1 MPLRVSIF
9 ALALAALCC
18 APAAAHDFWI
28 QPEPYRPEPQAV
40 TALTLQVGHGRDRQR
55 SAIPLRRIQRFEAL
69 ASDGRRVD
77 LRPQL
82 QPDPRAPADARFAM
96 PAGAWLLVLETDAGA
111 QSRLPAPRFND
122 YLRAEGLTPALEQRR
137 LQGRDG
143 AEGSER
149 YSRRSKALL
158 RVGAG
163 AAPAEV
169 AALLARPVGLPLE
182 ILLDADP
189 QTRGARLPV
198 RVLWQGRPLP
208 GALVKLTR
216 LENDA
221 EPLDARRTDA
231 GGRAEFAAPGAGT
244 WLLNAIWTRPL
255 PADAE
260 VDFETTFSSLS
271 FEIPAPAPH

>member
-1 MPLRVSIF
+1 MPRRVSIF
-9 ALALAALCC
+9 ALMLAALCC

-28 QPEPYRPEPQAV
+28 QPQPYRPEPQTA

-82 QPDPRAPADARFAM
+82 QPDPHAPADARFAM
-96 PAGAWLLVLETDAGA
+96 PAGAWMLVLETDAGA

-137 LQGRDG
+137 AQGRDV

-158 RVGAG
+158 RVGA
-163 AAPAEV
+163 APADV

-189 QTRGARLPV
+189 HARGVRLPV

-221 EPLDARRTDA
+221 QPLDARRTDA
-231 GGRAEFAAPGAGT
+231 EGRAEFAAPGAGT

-271 FEIPAPAPH
+271 FEIPAQAPR

>member
-1 MPLRVSIF
+1 MMRPLSV
-9 ALALAALCC
+9 LAALLCS

-28 QPEPYRPEPQAV
+28 QPERYRAQAQAA
-40 TALTLQVGHGRDRQR
+40 TGLTLQVGHGRDRQR
-55 SAIPLRRIQRFEAL
+55 SAIPSRRIQRFEAI
-69 ASDGRRVD
+69 AADGRRLD

-82 QPDPRAPADARFAM
+82 HPDPQAPADARFAV
-96 PAGAWLLVLETDAGA
+96 PAGAWMLVLETDAGA

-137 LQGRDG
+137 SQGREAAD
-143 AEGSER
+143 GSER
-149 YSRRSKALL
+149 YSRRSKALV
-158 RVGAG
+158 RAG
-163 AAPAEV
+163 SAPADA
-169 AALLARPVGLPLE
+169 AALLATPLGLPLE

-189 QTRGARLPV
+189 QSQAKPLSV

-221 EPLDARRTDA
+221 QPLDAQRTDA
-231 GGRAEFAAPGAGT
+231 AGRAGFAAPGVGT

-255 PADAE
+255 PADSE
-260 VDFETTFSSLS
+260 VDFETTFTSLS
-271 FEIPAPAPH
+271 FEIAAGASR

>member
-1 MPLRVSIF
+1 MLRIR
-9 ALALAALCC
+9 LLTTLAALASACA

-28 QPEPYRPEPQAV
+28 QPEPYRSAAPAA

-55 SAIPLRRIQRFEAL
+55 SAIPARRIQRFEAV
-69 ASDGRRVD
+69 ASDGRRLD
-77 LRPQL
+77 LRSQL
-82 QPDPRAPADARFAM
+82 RPDPQAPADARIAV
-96 PAGAWLLVLETDAGA
+96 PAGAWIVVLETDAGA

-137 LQGRDG
+137 AAGREDADG
-143 AEGSER
+143 AER

-158 RVGAG
+158 RTGP
-163 AAPAEV
+163 APAGV
-169 AALLARPVGLPLE
+169 AALLAQPLGLPLE

-189 QTRGARLPV
+189 QARAARLPV

-216 LENDA
+216 LEDDA
-221 EPLDARRTDA
+221 QPLDARRTDA
-231 GGRAEFAAPGAGT
+231 AGRAEFAAPGAGT

-255 PADAE
+255 PAGAE
-260 VDFETTFSSLS
+260 VDFETTFTSLS
-271 FEIPAPAPH
+271 FDVVDAAPR